1 MEKQDR
7 GCEGA
12 EFQGE
17 VVVSALTL
25 QAGPV
30 ECGLM
35 VALALRRMVQRWEQ
49 KADFNGREPEG

>member
-7 GCEGA
+7 GRAGA
-12 EFQGE
+12 EFRGE

-25 QAGPV
+25 QTGPV

-49 KADFNGREPEG
+49 KADFSGREPEG